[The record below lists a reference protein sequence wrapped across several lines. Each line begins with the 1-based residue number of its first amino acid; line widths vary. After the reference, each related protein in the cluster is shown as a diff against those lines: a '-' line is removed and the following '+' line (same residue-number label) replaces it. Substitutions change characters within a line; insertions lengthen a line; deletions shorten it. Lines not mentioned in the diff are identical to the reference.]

1 MTGIEIKTELA
12 KVAIM
17 SGTNIETCKVF
28 YDWIT
33 EPQNVE
39 LREVIKT
46 KYDDVPIEELA
57 AKTRMYGTI
66 VKRCHENGIM
76 TVGDIIRYGARKFL
90 MCRLVGKVAL
100 TKIDDALEEHYGVK
114 DWYKT

>member
-1 MTGIEIKTELA
+1 MTSVEIKTELA

-33 EPQNVE
+33 ESPKVE
-39 LREVIKT
+39 LREVMKT
-46 KYDDVPIEELA
+46 KYDNVPIEELA
-57 AKTRMYGTI
+57 AKTRIYGTI

-90 MCRLVGKVAL
+90 MCRMVGKSVL
-100 TKIDDALEEHYGVK
+100 NKVDDALEEHYGIK
-114 DWYKT
+114 DWYRT